1 MNLGQQIF
9 AKNTWWLINM
19 LDRDYVST
27 EIIITGIYTQAKI
40 MLSQPTL
47 TQKQKWFD
55 HII

>member
-1 MNLGQQIF
+1 
-9 AKNTWWLINM
+9 M